1 MTNQNLLL
9 VMMPY
14 MLCEACI
21 SKKTELQYE
30 TRISLNILLPGPG
43 VRERQRVIIATQ
55 DVARL

>member
-21 SKKTELQYE
+21 LQYE

-43 VRERQRVIIATQ
+43 VKERQRVIIATQ
-55 DVARL
+55 DVTRL